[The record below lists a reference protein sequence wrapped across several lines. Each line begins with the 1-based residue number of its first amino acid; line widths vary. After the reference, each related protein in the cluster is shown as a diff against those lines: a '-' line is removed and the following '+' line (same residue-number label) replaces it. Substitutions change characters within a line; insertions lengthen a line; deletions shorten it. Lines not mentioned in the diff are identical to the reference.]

1 MTQLQINNV
10 TGLTLPY
17 EIYICNVYGN
27 DCILFATVNTL
38 IPPQA
43 IITLPVEFDTAPA
56 IGVKIINPTC
66 EKFIVLNCVEIP
78 PIEKQFQDGDDF
90 FFMNYEIYQFQ

>member
-27 DCILFATVNTL
+27 NCVLVATVNTL

-56 IGVKIINPTC
+56 IGVKVVNSTC
-66 EKFIVLNCVEIP
+66 EKLFILNCVELP
-78 PIEKQFQDGDDF
+78 PRPKQFQDGDYF
-90 FFMNYEIYQFQ
+90 YFMDYDIYQFQ